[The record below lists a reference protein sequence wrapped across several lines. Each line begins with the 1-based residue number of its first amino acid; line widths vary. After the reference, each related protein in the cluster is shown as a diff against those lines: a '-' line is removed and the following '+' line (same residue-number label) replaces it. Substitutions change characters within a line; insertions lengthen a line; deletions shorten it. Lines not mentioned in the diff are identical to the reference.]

1 MLASIRNNAHNNA
14 RLYSWI
20 IFMIVPILSVIMSI
34 TILVCYLKDHNGDMG
49 KLKSN
54 FDNIKSD
61 TGYALISNCKNDS
74 KYFKDKETFNCLN
87 VKLEKHLKHYYESG
101 FSEDHYDIH
110 GQKIDGTS
118 DFAIF
123 VGGENKIKDMKN
135 ICEKLI
141 HRWFYIIIPLF
152 VLLVIEFTFL
162 SICFIA
168 DRQTESRMKEAL
180 DLGLDVE
187 NIILKYEAKKNY
199 TKNNWKFKYFL
210 NKLYKFWDILDGVK
224 REKL

>member
-1 MLASIRNNAHNNA
+1 
-14 RLYSWI
+14 
-20 IFMIVPILSVIMSI
+20 
-34 TILVCYLKDHNGDMG
+34 MG

-74 KYFKDKETFNCLN
+74 KYFKNKETFNCLN
-87 VKLEKHLKHYYESG
+87 VKLKKHLKHYYESG
-101 FSEDHYDIH
+101 FSEDNYDDIQ

-118 DFAIF
+118 DIAIF
-123 VGGENKIKDMKN
+123 LGGINNIKDMKTT
-135 ICEKLI
+135 CEKLI

-168 DRQTESRMKEAL
+168 DRQTESLMKKATG
-180 DLGLDVE
+180 LGLDVE
-187 NIILKYEAKKNY
+187 NIMIIYAAKKNY

>member
-1 MLASIRNNAHNNA
+1 
-14 RLYSWI
+14 
-20 IFMIVPILSVIMSI
+20 
-34 TILVCYLKDHNGDMG
+34 MG

-74 KYFKDKETFNCLN
+74 KYFENKETFNCLN
-87 VKLEKHLKHYYESG
+87 VKLKKYLKHYYESG
-101 FSEDHYDIH
+101 FCEDHYDIH

-187 NIILKYEAKKNY
+187 NIILKYEAKK
-199 TKNNWKFKYFL
+199 L
-210 NKLYKFWDILDGVK
+210 H
-224 REKL
+224 